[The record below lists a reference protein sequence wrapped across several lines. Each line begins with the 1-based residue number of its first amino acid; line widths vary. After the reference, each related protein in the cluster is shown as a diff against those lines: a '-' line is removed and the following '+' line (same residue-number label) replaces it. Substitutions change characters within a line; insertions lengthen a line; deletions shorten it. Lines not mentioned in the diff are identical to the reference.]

1 MICAGYPNVGLK
13 DSCEG
18 DSGGPLVCNN
28 RGNAVLAG
36 VVSWG
41 FGCADPEFPGVYAR
55 VTTALNWIQ
64 SNMVYISSK
73 KMIRHFSK
81 EPPFY
86 SLHRD
91 CVLQDHQKFHHL
103 HHVLAKVREMTGV
116 MMKTMILNVNGM
128 GEIVVGQM
136 LELDFAKHA
145 NVWILNLNKGSDSQ
159 IKEKDPGDVNFLI
172 GKVTELAKMK
182 ITMLDVNG
190 MVEIAA
196 DQMLTQDFAKDAN
209 V

>member
-28 RGNAVLAG
+28 GGNAVLAG

-73 KMIRHFSK
+73 KIIRHFSN

-86 SLHRD
+86 Y
-91 CVLQDHQKFHHL
+91 LQ
-103 HHVLAKVREMTGV
+103 
-116 MMKTMILNVNGM
+116 
-128 GEIVVGQM
+128 
-136 LELDFAKHA
+136 
-145 NVWILNLNKGSDSQ
+145 
-159 IKEKDPGDVNFLI
+159 
-172 GKVTELAKMK
+172 
-182 ITMLDVNG
+182 
-190 MVEIAA
+190 
-196 DQMLTQDFAKDAN
+196 
-209 V
+209 